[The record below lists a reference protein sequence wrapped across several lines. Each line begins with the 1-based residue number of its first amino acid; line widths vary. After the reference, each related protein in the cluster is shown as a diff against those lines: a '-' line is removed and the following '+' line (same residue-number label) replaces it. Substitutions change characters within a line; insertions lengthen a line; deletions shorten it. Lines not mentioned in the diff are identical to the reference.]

1 MNIRN
6 FYQGRI
12 FEVKKNKMGSLRP
25 LIPVEIERAVDE
37 MPTFSPILGKVEQ
50 LSREMNTSPRDLIK
64 VVMLDPVLT
73 GKVIKLVNSSF
84 YGLGQQVRSLSQAVL
99 LLGINTVKNL
109 AISTAMISTLFTRG
123 KGLPLNPEA
132 FWKHCI
138 GTAVCCKF
146 LARALRIPQDDQET
160 FFVAGLIHDIG
171 KILFIKTNPARYKK
185 AFSESHRLGVAL
197 TFAELSHFGCD
208 HTHVGGLLARKWK
221 LDDTIADVIE
231 RHHDVPENRG
241 AIARSVVTV
250 SNNLCKQELIGD
262 SGNSVIEEMAGDLSA
277 QIGLNSDILEQAAG
291 WLPGELNKAEAF
303 LNLF

>member
-1 MNIRN
+1 MD
-6 FYQGRI
+6 
-12 FEVKKNKMGSLRP
+12 SLRP
-25 LIPVEIERAVDE
+25 VIPVEIEKTVDE
-37 MPTFSPILGKVEQ
+37 IPTFSPILGKVEQ

-123 KGLPLNPEA
+123 KGSPLNPEA
-132 FWKHCI
+132 FWKHCL
-138 GTAVCCKF
+138 GTAVWCKF
-146 LARALRIPQDDQET
+146 LAKSLMVPPDDHET

-171 KILFIKTNPARYKK
+171 KILLIKTNPARYEKVL
-185 AFSESHRLGVAL
+185 SESRRLGVAL

-221 LDDTIADVIE
+221 LNDTMADVIE
-231 RHHDVPENRG
+231 RHHCGPENRDG
-241 AIARSVVTV
+241 ITRSLVTV

-291 WLPGELNKAEAF
+291 RLPGELNKAETF
-303 LNLF
+303 LNLFQEGGVS

>member
-1 MNIRN
+1 MNIRD
-6 FYQGRI
+6 FYQARI
-12 FEVKKNKMGSLRP
+12 FEAQVNVTKEGKMGSLRSV
-25 LIPVEIERAVDE
+25 IPIEIEKAADKV
-37 MPTFSPILGKVEQ
+37 PTFSPILGKIEQ
-50 LSREMNTSPRDLIK
+50 LSHEMNTSPRDLIK

-84 YGLGQQVRSLSQAVL
+84 YGLGQQVQSLSQAVL

-123 KGLPLNPEA
+123 EGPPLNPEA

-146 LARALRIPQDDQET
+146 LARALRIPQDHQET
-160 FFVAGLIHDIG
+160 CFIAGLIHDIG
-171 KILFIKTNPARYKK
+171 KILFIKTNPALYKK
-185 AFSESHRLGVAL
+185 AFSESHRFGVAL

-221 LDDTIADVIE
+221 LNDTIADVLE
-231 RHHDVPENRG
+231 RHHDVPENKG
-241 AIARSVVTV
+241 AIARSLVTV

-262 SGNSVIEEMAGDLSA
+262 SGNSV
-277 QIGLNSDILEQAAG
+277 
-291 WLPGELNKAEAF
+291 
-303 LNLF
+303 